1 MVVLDTDVV
10 PTLKVVPDDGLE
22 TIVEMLQL
30 SLAVTLKFT
39 TALQLV
45 ASLVWVIS
53 DGQVIDGISLSVTVT
68 LKVQEFVLPFTSVAV
83 LVTDVVPTM

>member
-1 MVVLDTDVV
+1 MPDTVWV
-10 PTLKVVPDDGLE
+10 PTLKLLPEAGLD
-22 TIVEMLQL
+22 TIVDTLQL